1 MHILCGKIRELRPQ
15 QLFQIILRDG
25 GHLHHRKAGGER
37 FVQLPGARVAVVH
50 GGDKA
55 GLLSQRNA
63 VVPGHVDGAAEIQYR
78 VQHRQR
84 LVFGHVDLVQH
95 AEAAALCAAVH
106 RPGTEH
112 HLPARK
118 GIHADE
124 GGGVHVYMKGD
135 VPRGAAKGGG
145 KIFCQHVFAGGLS
158 AGQQQVFAAEDSRQR
173 LFPHLFAVVDKS
185 RGGDTRAQRL
195 AERMGGAVFL
205 HRRKQGGVHPFL
217 P

>member
-1 MHILCGKIRELRPQ
+1 M
-15 QLFQIILRDG
+15 
-25 GHLHHRKAGGER
+25 
-37 FVQLPGARVAVVH
+37 
-50 GGDKA
+50 
-55 GLLSQRNA
+55 
-63 VVPGHVDGAAEIQYR
+63 
-78 VQHRQR
+78 QHRQR
-84 LVFGHVDLVQH
+84 LVFGHVDFVQH

-145 KIFCQHVFAGGLS
+145 KIFCQHVFAGGFS

-173 LFPHLFAVVDKS
+173 LLPHLLAVVGKG

-195 AERMGGAVFL
+195 AERMGGAGFL
-205 HRRKQGGVHPFL
+205 HRRKQGGVHSFL

>member
-1 MHILCGKIRELRPQ
+1 MHIFCGKIRELRPQ

-25 GHLHHRKAGGER
+25 RHLHHCKAGGKR
-37 FVQLPGARVAVVH
+37 LVQLPGARVAVVH
-50 GGDKA
+50 GGNKA
-55 GLLSQRNA
+55 GLLGQRDA
-63 VVPGHVDGAAEIQYR
+63 VVTGYVDGAAEVQHR

-118 GIHADE
+118 GIHADQ
-124 GGGVHVYMKGD
+124 GGGIHVYMKRD
-135 VPRGAAKGGG
+135 VPCGAAKGGG
-145 KIFCQHVFAGGLS
+145 KVFCQHVFAGGLA
-158 AGQQQVFAAEDSRQR
+158 AGQQQVFAAEDGRQC
-173 LFPHLFAVVDKS
+173 LLPHLLAVVDKG
-185 RGGDTRAQRL
+185 RGGDARAQRL

-205 HRRKQGGVHPFL
+205 HRRKQGRVHPFL